1 MSQLTPEDMSR
12 LVVAGTKSQLKT
24 TIDVLAGLSLVHI
37 NDYSSDDEELS
48 MGTPSDVSEE
58 ISRRLTKMRGAAAS
72 MQTPSQ
78 TELMSAPEVRRNLSG
93 DIDDLVENALS
104 LNDEME
110 SLETEAAQIDEE
122 LGVLA
127 LIAPLSLEMELMSG
141 YDSVTQFVGTVSS
154 LSKARPALASLGD
167 SAIHMSSEVAKKG
180 VVAVFCRNEQADSV
194 QKMLSEH
201 DFLAIS
207 IPESEGLPS
216 ERIAELNQRKG
227 EIEARTEALQNE
239 ISEWSNTNSG
249 MLFGGM
255 ELLERDLQ
263 LATAPV
269 RVAVSDHAFVL
280 DGWISSAAEEDV
292 KDALA
297 GVCTHVDI
305 ERYEPPAHSSHGH
318 HHEEQKKDMPPIEFS
333 PRNYSKPFEMVTDV
347 MGRPAYGKIDPTF
360 FMFLTY
366 PIFFGM
372 ILGDM
377 AYGLSVMA
385 LAAFIWRKFPLDET
399 MSNVGGFLFT
409 IGTSTLIFGYIYGEF
424 AGFEFLPHGHCV
436 DYAGHHIDGII
447 GVSQC
452 EAHILSDGSHGHYHW
467 KEGHAPWWVS
477 WMTNLYPNGGEF
489 YWVWEGPLGLT
500 LAYPFH
506 RVSTNLENLIL
517 ITIYIGVIHIFIGLM
532 IGFRDVFKTHGLVDA
547 IFEKG
552 SWMVLLIGGFA
563 SAYEF
568 LKHGAEFG
576 AISTLSLAVTGAGVV
591 MVMVL
596 LAHYEK
602 MGWAIGIPM
611 GVLESLGMLPKVV
624 SYVRLFAVG
633 VVGVKIAATGN
644 EMIYEGMAHTL
655 SDLSHASTLDIVLIP
670 IMFIGWILVQLF
682 ALVLGIFSPNIHTV
696 RLHFVEWMMQFYEGS
711 GLPFKAFGFK
721 PDKVEV
727 E

>member
-12 LVVAGTKSQLKT
+12 LVVAGTKDQLKT

-48 MGTPSDVSEE
+48 MGTPSDSSEE
-58 ISRRLTKMRGAAAS
+58 ISRRLTKMRGAAANV
-72 MQTPSQ
+72 QAPSQ
-78 TELMSAPEVRRNLSG
+78 AELMSAPEVRRNLSG
-93 DIDDLVENALS
+93 DIDDLVGNALS

-110 SLETEAAQIDEE
+110 ALETESAQIGEE
-122 LGVLA
+122 LGVLS

-141 YDSVTQFVGTVSS
+141 YESVTQFVGTVSS

-167 SAIHMSSEVAKKG
+167 SAIHMSSEVSKKA
-180 VVAVFCRNEQADSV
+180 VVAVFCRNEQADSI

-201 DFLAIS
+201 DFQAIS
-207 IPESEGLPS
+207 IPESNGLPS
-216 ERIAELNQRKG
+216 DRISELNERKS
-227 EIEARTEALQNE
+227 EIETRIEALQNE
-239 ISEWSNTNSG
+239 LSEWSDSNSG

-280 DGWISSAAEEDV
+280 DGWISSAAEEEV
-292 KDALA
+292 KAALA
-297 GVCTHVDI
+297 GVSTHVDI
-305 ERYEPPAHSSHGH
+305 ERYKPPAHSSHGH

-347 MGRPAYGKIDPTF
+347 MGRPAYGKVDPTF

-399 MSNVGGFLFT
+399 MSNVAGFLFT

-424 AGFEFLPHGHCV
+424 AGFEFLPHGHC
-436 DYAGHHIDGII
+436 DIDGII
-447 GVSQC
+447 GVAQC
-452 EAHILSDGSHGHYHW
+452 EAAYLADEVTHGHYHW
-467 KEGHAPWWVS
+467 KEGHAPWWVA

-489 YWVWEGPLGLT
+489 FWVWEGPLEIT

-506 RVSTNLENLIL
+506 RVSTNLENLML
-517 ITIYIGVIHIFIGLM
+517 LSIYIGVIHIFIGLM
-532 IGFRDVFKTHGLVDA
+532 IGFRDVYKTHGLVEA

-552 SWMVLLIGGFA
+552 SWMVLLTGGFA

-568 LKHGAEFG
+568 LKNGAEFG
-576 AISTLSLAVTGAGVV
+576 AISTISLAVTGIGVL
-591 MVMVL
+591 MVIVL
-596 LAHYEK
+596 LAHFEK
-602 MGWAIGIPM
+602 MGWGIALLM
-611 GVLESLGMLPKVV
+611 GPLESVGLLPKVV

-655 SDLSHASTLDIVLIP
+655 SDLGHASTVDIVLIP
-670 IMFIGWILVQLF
+670 IMFIGWIIVQLF